1 VEHHGETDERR
12 TVRLVPSDQAGNT
25 TGKAYYEVSGQP
37 SLVLEEKTG
46 RDLAEVR
53 DSTYRQGAS
62 AALSA
67 LTAMRDAGQISSDS
81 ALQTARD
88 ILLAPLYGQRMSFGL
103 PAGQHSGDDRC
114 IMRYNY
120 AAYYP
125 VTDRPDVYYEV
136 PAGTEPLGIDLC
148 ETVIGTGVNDRGR
161 SPQSR
166 YKDAASDRGECKW
179 WVCVNDA
186 IPPGGAQ

>member
-1 VEHHGETDERR
+1 M
-12 TVRLVPSDQAGNT
+12 GNT
-25 TGKAYYEVSGQP
+25 TGKAYYEVSGKP
-37 SLVLEEKTG
+37 SLVLEEKTD

-53 DSTYRQGAS
+53 DPVHRQVAD
-62 AALSA
+62 AALRD
-67 LTAMRDAGQISSDS
+67 LQAMRDAGQISSDS
-81 ALQTARD
+81 LLQMSRDVLQARF
-88 ILLAPLYGQRMSFGL
+88 YGAQQKTFGL

-125 VTDRPDVYYEV
+125 VTGRPDVYYEV
-136 PAGTEPLGIDLC
+136 PEGTEPLGIDLC
-148 ETVIGTGVNDRGR
+148 ETVFGTGVNDRGR

-166 YKDAASDRGECKW
+166 YKDAARDRGECKW

-186 IPPGGAQ
+186 IPPGGAR